1 MKIEIDDDMVDK
13 IVHQE
18 IKNWLEM
25 AENFDGK
32 HPDDIAFWEG
42 MRASCDWILKNNW
55 PSGS

>member
-1 MKIEIDDDMVDK
+1 MKVKLDDAVLDK
-13 IVHQE
+13 ITKKQL
-18 IKNWLEM
+18 KKWRKM
-25 AENFDGK
+25 AETHNEP